1 MLLLGR
7 TSLSEDG
14 EEAPLFF
21 SPLAPQKGY
30 ADKKV
35 ERGWAEEGIGGEGRR
50 EVIQRT
56 EKFHFLPCTEK
67 IVSAGKTW
75 RRDGRF
81 TRRTLITIC
90 SFPDNNSGKSKKKNF
105 LNAQASYETG
115 KRQSPLSPFLVLFC
129 SGTGVYFIAQHA
141 AAVVLITGS
150 VIIGEERSPPPPPL
164 LRRLHS

>member
-1 MLLLGR
+1 MLLLRR

-21 SPLAPQKGY
+21 SPLPPQKGY
-30 ADKKV
+30 PDKKV
-35 ERGWAEEGIGGEGRR
+35 ERGWAGEGIGGEGRR

-90 SFPDNNSGKSKKKNF
+90 SFPDNNSGKSKKKKKCTSLLRN
-105 LNAQASYETG
+105 G

-129 SGTGVYFIAQHA
+129 GGTGVYFIAQHA
-141 AAVVLITGS
+141 AAAVLITGS
-150 VIIGEERSPPPPPL
+150 VIIGEERSLPPPPPPL
-164 LRRLHS
+164 RQLHS

>member
-14 EEAPLFF
+14 EEAPLLFFF

-30 ADKKV
+30 PDKKV
-35 ERGWAEEGIGGEGRR
+35 ERGWAGEGIGGEGRR

-90 SFPDNNSGKSKKKNF
+90 SFPDNNSGKREKKCTSLLRNGK
-105 LNAQASYETG
+105 

-129 SGTGVYFIAQHA
+129 GGTGVYFIAQHA
-141 AAVVLITGS
+141 AAVVLITES
-150 VIIGEERSPPPPPL
+150 VIIGEERSPP
-164 LRRLHS
+164 RRPHS